1 LCCWIGG
8 QGTVVEFRQP
18 AAFADALTKLLRES
32 AHDLLRCAI
41 EDEVVAFLERHAQR
55 GADGRREVVRN
66 GYQPERKILT
76 GLGPVAVKVPKVRDR
91 AHQGR
96 VFRSSLVPR
105 YVRKAASVDAVLPWL
120 YLYGVSADRM
130 GEALAALLGERA
142 KGLSPNTIGR
152 LKAQWAGELE
162 AFRQSSLKQDRWV
175 YLWANGVYFG
185 IRAEHAPL
193 CALVVIGVNERGEK
207 KLLAIED
214 GYREPVQSWHEVL
227 LHLKA
232 RGLEVPPRLAVG
244 DGALGFW
251 GALGEV
257 FPQTRVQRC
266 WFHKMGNVLNRMP
279 KGVQHKAKRDLQAIW
294 MAPTRKDAEHA
305 FEQFLAT
312 YRAKYPKAV
321 DCLVKDRD
329 VLLAFYDF
337 PAEHWV
343 HLRTSNP
350 IESTFA
356 TVRHRSDQTRGA
368 VSREAV
374 LPFAFKLITVAEAH
388 WRKLNGFEYLA
399 KVITGVRFAAGFE
412 VRDDQPAQTTPA
424 AA

>member
-1 LCCWIGG
+1 M
-8 QGTVVEFRQP
+8 
-18 AAFADALTKLLRES
+18 
-32 AHDLLRCAI
+32 
-41 EDEVVAFLERHAQR
+41 
-55 GADGRREVVRN
+55 
-66 GYQPERKILT
+66 
-76 GLGPVAVKVPKVRDR
+76 
-91 AHQGR
+91 
-96 VFRSSLVPR
+96 
-105 YVRKAASVDAVLPWL
+105 RKAASVDAVLPWL

-130 GEALAALLGERA
+130 SEALAALLGDQAR
-142 KGLSPNTIGR
+142 GLSASAIGR
-152 LKAQWAGELE
+152 LKAQWADELK
-162 AFRQSSLKQDRWV
+162 AFQSRSLQRDRWV
-175 YLWANGVYFG
+175 YLWADGIYFG

-214 GYREPVQSWHEVL
+214 GYRESIQSWREVL
-227 LHLKA
+227 LHLKD
-232 RGLEVPPRLAVG
+232 RGLEVPPKLAVG

-251 GALGEV
+251 GALAEV
-257 FPQTRVQRC
+257 FPATRVQRC
-266 WFHKMGNVLNRMP
+266 WVHKMANVLNRLP
-279 KGVQHKAKRDLQAIW
+279 KAVQAKAKRDLQAIW

-305 FEQFLAT
+305 LDQFIVT

-368 VSREAV
+368 VSRETV
-374 LPFAFKLITVAEAH
+374 LPFAFKLVKVAEAH
-388 WRKLNGFEYLA
+388 WRKLNGFESLA
-399 KVITGVRFAAGFE
+399 KIITGVRFTDGIE
-412 VRDDQPAQTTPA
+412 VRDDQPALTIPTA
-424 AA
+424 A